1 MLGFHIIS
9 WEKNHLVMRQNPGSI
24 HVPGALLLGALL
36 SFSGATELQAQT
48 GIIAGE
54 IVDGDTGDPLVGAY
68 VFLKET
74 ELGAVTGIE
83 GDFRIPGV
91 PAGTYEVESSMI
103 GYNALTVTEVAVPE
117 NEVLR
122 LDLVLTSEAIAVDEV
137 VVEIRAL
144 RNTEASLLKE
154 RQKAPAVSD
163 AISSEDIS
171 RAGSG
176 DAAEAMSHVTG
187 ATVMDGKYVYIRGL
201 GDRYSTVQL
210 NGAALPSADPNRRA
224 VPMDLFPSSMLE
236 NIVTVKSFTPDKPGN
251 FTGGAVNIGTRSFP
265 DDFTLSVSALDDLQH
280 PEQLPERLPH
290 L

>member
-1 MLGFHIIS
+1 
-9 WEKNHLVMRQNPGSI
+9 MRQNRKSI
-24 HVPGALLLGALL
+24 QILGALLLGALL
-36 SFSGATELQAQT
+36 PIAGPAEGQAQT
-48 GIIAGE
+48 GIIAGDV
-54 IVDGDTGDPLVGAY
+54 VDGDTGDPLVGAY
-68 VFLKET
+68 VFLEET
-74 ELGAVTGIE
+74 GLGAVTGID
-83 GDFRIPGV
+83 GDFRILDV

-103 GYNALTVTEVAVPE
+103 GYNTLTVTEVVVPA

-122 LDLVLTSEAIAVDEV
+122 LDLVLTSEAIVVDEV
-137 VVEIRAL
+137 VVEVRAL

-187 ATVMDGKYVYIRGL
+187 ATVMEGKYVYIRGL

-236 NIVTVKSFTPDKPGN
+236 NIVTVKKLHPRQAGQLHRRRRQHRHPLLPRRFHLVG
-251 FTGGAVNIGTRSFP
+251 VR
-265 DDFTLSVSALDDLQH
+265 VDDLQFA
-280 PEQLPERLPH
+280 EQLPERLSH